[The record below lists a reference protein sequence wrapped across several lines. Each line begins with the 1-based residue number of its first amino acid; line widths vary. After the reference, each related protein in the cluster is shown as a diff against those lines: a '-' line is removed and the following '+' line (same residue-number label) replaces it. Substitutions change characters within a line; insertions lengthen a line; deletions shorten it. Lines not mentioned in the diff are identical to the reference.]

1 MAGNP
6 SSCIIKVCKQNFRA
20 LVDTGADISLIHSR
34 VYKRIKNEVKLQPV
48 RARLQTV
55 NGNPLIPLG
64 RVSLSFR
71 VGTEKVEHSFLVV
84 DDINKNIILGRDF
97 CTRQGVRLY
106 YDLNRMRVGKSYIPL
121 EEDGHYTHQIRAARK
136 IILRPREG
144 IVVRGK
150 VSDKIKMGSKLYT
163 VQPPTKGYVSDEP
176 AIRIENSVGKMK
188 MRTNIP
194 VLMMNSSDKTITI
207 KRGFVIGNIDPLT
220 EEEAASISTVDKLQ
234 TGEKEEKSKIE
245 VIEETIKVG
254 QDHREKVMG
263 LVKQNVDLFAQNDCE
278 LGHTK
283 TVTMKIDTG
292 DHKPIK
298 LRPYRAPLN
307 KRDIIDKSVAEMEK
321 AGVIRRSR
329 SPWSFPLVLV
339 KKKDD
344 PNPRMCVDYRQLN
357 KIIKQNSFP
366 LPRIDDILDKI
377 GKSKYFST
385 LDLKSG
391 YWQVLVDEK
400 DIEKTAFVTQKGLY
414 EFTRMPFGIS
424 TCPQIFSE
432 LMAAV
437 LEGLEDVAIPYLDDV
452 IVLGESVEE
461 HMKNLEIVFDRLR
474 KHGLKMKLKK
484 CEFFRVEVSYLGF
497 IVSADG
503 IKPDPSKVS
512 AIQEMAPPTCV
523 KEVRG
528 FVGVV
533 SYYRR
538 FMPKL
543 SALASPLYDLT
554 KKNARFKWTS
564 DCQTAFEKIKELIAA
579 VPILAYPDTEKA
591 YTLYTDASDNC
602 IGAVLTQEG
611 NDGEEKP
618 LHFLSHRLSGSQTR
632 WSTVEKEAY
641 AIHFALGKLNH
652 YLQDAKFT
660 VKTDHKP
667 LKYLLESPIKNRKIE
682 MWALSIAGYP
692 GCKIEYLEGRLNA
705 VADLMSRSPG
715 KIKEEQ
721 SQNSDKNDEVDISDK
736 FFEIGVINSNRLSEK
751 QKQIVEPNDKQ
762 ERNEIEKGVGTCEG
776 IDMQKAQEN
785 DPEIKNMKE
794 KLLSGKA
801 REGEKS
807 SFIII
812 EGLVYYISEVGE
824 EPCLRLW
831 VPKVFQKDVLE
842 QYHDSNGHM
851 GVDKV
856 YDTIRTKYYW
866 VNLYKEI
873 TEHVASCL
881 TCKLRSGKNCP
892 PPIRGMEV
900 PAYPFAKVSM
910 DISGPYPITL
920 SGNKYILSFV
930 DHYSGWPEAFCLPDK
945 SAQSVAHILLE
956 YVFPRFGCPLQ
967 IVTDN
972 GTENVNKI
980 MKEVCGQLNIEHIT
994 TSFYHPQSNAKV
1006 ERFHRT
1012 LHDILTKKLKD
1023 DVKTWDIHLNQ
1034 ALAAIRFNTSESSS
1048 FSPFFLLYN
1057 RDVVLPVDN
1066 ILKPRRKYHGE
1077 DHHQIALENQH
1088 KYFTM
1093 VHKNVKRAQKRQ
1105 RKYAN
1110 KNKEEIMWEVG
1121 DPVLFKNH
1129 HKQGKLENR
1138 WLPFYRIVE
1147 KKSPSTFVVRNQVTG
1162 HTVPTHAEHI
1172 RPAPVEEWTVPES
1185 TDSGQRRSRRTQYVA
1200 APSGNSEG
1208 ESTGSSDE
1216 DDDNIS
1222 KNNLEDWYKNERED
1236 SNEEE
1241 NVPIMELTKR
1251 MRRPHALLKK
1261 KTK

>member
-6 SSCIIKVCKQNFRA
+6 SSCVIKVCKQNFRA

-245 VIEETIKVG
+245 MIEETIKVG

-400 DIEKTAFVTQKGLY
+400 DVEKTAFVTQKGLY

-437 LEGLEDVAIPYLDDV
+437 LEGLEDVAIP
-452 IVLGESVEE
+452 
-461 HMKNLEIVFDRLR
+461 
-474 KHGLKMKLKK
+474 
-484 CEFFRVEVSYLGF
+484 
-497 IVSADG
+497 
-503 IKPDPSKVS
+503 
-512 AIQEMAPPTCV
+512 
-523 KEVRG
+523 
-528 FVGVV
+528 
-533 SYYRR
+533 
-538 FMPKL
+538 
-543 SALASPLYDLT
+543 
-554 KKNARFKWTS
+554 
-564 DCQTAFEKIKELIAA
+564 
-579 VPILAYPDTEKA
+579 
-591 YTLYTDASDNC
+591 
-602 IGAVLTQEG
+602 
-611 NDGEEKP
+611 
-618 LHFLSHRLSGSQTR
+618 
-632 WSTVEKEAY
+632 
-641 AIHFALGKLNH
+641 
-652 YLQDAKFT
+652 
-660 VKTDHKP
+660 
-667 LKYLLESPIKNRKIE
+667 
-682 MWALSIAGYP
+682 
-692 GCKIEYLEGRLNA
+692 
-705 VADLMSRSPG
+705 
-715 KIKEEQ
+715 
-721 SQNSDKNDEVDISDK
+721 
-736 FFEIGVINSNRLSEK
+736 
-751 QKQIVEPNDKQ
+751 
-762 ERNEIEKGVGTCEG
+762 
-776 IDMQKAQEN
+776 
-785 DPEIKNMKE
+785 
-794 KLLSGKA
+794 
-801 REGEKS
+801 
-807 SFIII
+807 
-812 EGLVYYISEVGE
+812 
-824 EPCLRLW
+824 
-831 VPKVFQKDVLE
+831 
-842 QYHDSNGHM
+842 
-851 GVDKV
+851 
-856 YDTIRTKYYW
+856 
-866 VNLYKEI
+866 
-873 TEHVASCL
+873 
-881 TCKLRSGKNCP
+881 
-892 PPIRGMEV
+892 
-900 PAYPFAKVSM
+900 
-910 DISGPYPITL
+910 
-920 SGNKYILSFV
+920 
-930 DHYSGWPEAFCLPDK
+930 
-945 SAQSVAHILLE
+945 
-956 YVFPRFGCPLQ
+956 
-967 IVTDN
+967 
-972 GTENVNKI
+972 
-980 MKEVCGQLNIEHIT
+980 
-994 TSFYHPQSNAKV
+994 
-1006 ERFHRT
+1006 
-1012 LHDILTKKLKD
+1012 
-1023 DVKTWDIHLNQ
+1023 
-1034 ALAAIRFNTSESSS
+1034 
-1048 FSPFFLLYN
+1048 
-1057 RDVVLPVDN
+1057 
-1066 ILKPRRKYHGE
+1066 
-1077 DHHQIALENQH
+1077 
-1088 KYFTM
+1088 
-1093 VHKNVKRAQKRQ
+1093 
-1105 RKYAN
+1105 
-1110 KNKEEIMWEVG
+1110 
-1121 DPVLFKNH
+1121 
-1129 HKQGKLENR
+1129 
-1138 WLPFYRIVE
+1138 
-1147 KKSPSTFVVRNQVTG
+1147 
-1162 HTVPTHAEHI
+1162 
-1172 RPAPVEEWTVPES
+1172 
-1185 TDSGQRRSRRTQYVA
+1185 
-1200 APSGNSEG
+1200 
-1208 ESTGSSDE
+1208 
-1216 DDDNIS
+1216 
-1222 KNNLEDWYKNERED
+1222 
-1236 SNEEE
+1236 
-1241 NVPIMELTKR
+1241 
-1251 MRRPHALLKK
+1251 
-1261 KTK
+1261 